1 MYTVVYGA
9 YTTVY
14 RVHNRRPGQAMA
26 ASERA
31 AHLAAY
37 RTNIDDK
44 LRQIRTKRHLAHN
57 CVSVTFIK
65 RIYLMF
71 LAGAPPNPSFHYVPV
86 SDDEVRK

>member
-1 MYTVVYGA
+1 LRIAKEPNASVDEMNSVT
-9 YTTVY
+9 
-14 RVHNRRPGQAMA
+14 QAMA

-37 RTNIDDK
+37 RTNFDDK
-44 LRQIRTKRHLAHN
+44 FRQIRTKRHLAN
-57 CVSVTFIK
+57 DRMLVTFIK
-65 RIYLMF
+65 QIYLMF